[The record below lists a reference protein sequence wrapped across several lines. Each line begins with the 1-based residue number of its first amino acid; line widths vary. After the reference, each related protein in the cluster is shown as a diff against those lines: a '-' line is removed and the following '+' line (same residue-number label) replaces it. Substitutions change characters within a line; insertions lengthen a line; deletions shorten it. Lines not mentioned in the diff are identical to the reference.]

1 MRLLVRFAVPL
12 LALLLLTATPAQAQ
26 TPLENVTGHR
36 STIQQIRFCQLTG
49 GGAPFVACLHQSEG
63 HRQGTRGHL
72 WPDYQRQARQLRRF
86 INGLL
91 RPSCDGPASCVAMV
105 RLLAP
110 RYGVNAQSAI
120 NVMLCESG
128 GNPGAYNA
136 TSGASG
142 LFQQLARYWP
152 GRAATYGHAG
162 ASPFNGYANASV
174 SLGMIRD
181 TGGYSHWVCQP

>member
-1 MRLLVRFAVPL
+1 MRLVRFALPL
-12 LALLLLTATPAQAQ
+12 FALLLLAPPATAQ
-26 TPLENVTGHR
+26 TQLETVTGHR
-36 STIQQIRFCQLTG
+36 STIQEIRFCRLTG
-49 GGAPFVACLHQSEG
+49 GGPAFVGCLHAAEG
-63 HRQGTRGHL
+63 HRQGTSGHM
-72 WPDYQRQARQLRRF
+72 WADYQSQARQLRRF

-105 RLLAP
+105 RVLAP
-110 RYGVNAQSAI
+110 RYGVSAQSAV

-128 GNPGAYNA
+128 GNPNAYNPS
-136 TSGASG
+136 SGASG

-162 ASPFNGYANASV
+162 ASPFDGYANASV

>member
-1 MRLLVRFAVPL
+1 MACTPPPPSEAHEQPAAEAVSHI
-12 LALLLLTATPAQAQ
+12 A
-26 TPLENVTGHR
+26 EVTGHR
-36 STIQQIRFCQLTG
+36 STGAEIRFCRWTTN
-49 GGAPFVACLHQSEG
+49 GGAEFISCLHVVEG
-63 HRQGTRGHL
+63 HRQGMPGHR
-72 WPDYQRQARQLRRF
+72 WGDYQRQARQLRRW
-86 INGLL
+86 INALIT
-91 RPSCDGPASCVAMV
+91 PSCSERVSCERMV

-110 RYGVNAQSAI
+110 RYGVDAQGAV

-136 TSGASG
+136 SSGASG

-152 GRAATYGHAG
+152 GRAASYGFAG
-162 ASPFNGYANASV
+162 ASPFDGYANASV